1 MIADVEQKRAL
12 LEQARLNLGYT
23 KIVAPVSGEVN
34 KTVVVGMN
42 VQEGQQLLTVVPLNE
57 VWVTANF
64 KETQLRDMRVGQK
77 AEIHADSSGRTFKGH
92 VDSIAGA
99 TGPLFSLLPPE
110 NATGNYVKI
119 VQRIPVKIVLE
130 PGENKDRGLRP
141 GMNVVPD
148 VYLQMSSAA
157 LTLDQDVWRP
167 KYNPWLIAVVVAL
180 AAFME
185 VLDTSIAN
193 VALPYMAGN
202 LGASNDQSTWVLTS
216 YLVSNAIILPI
227 SGWLAGALGRKRFFM
242 ACLTV
247 FTVSSLLCGIA
258 PSLGFLLFF
267 RVLQGAGGGG
277 LQPMAQAILADT
289 FPPQQRGLAFALYG
303 ITAIMAP
310 TIGPTL
316 GGWITF
322 NYSWRW
328 IFFINLPVGVV
339 TWFLVRRFV
348 EDPPYLRKLKAAGV
362 KLDYIGIA
370 LLALGIGALQVLL
383 DKGQEDDW
391 FGSHFIT
398 TLVVIATVCLIS
410 LVIWEWYQ
418 KAPIIDVRMF
428 KNFNFAGSSL
438 MMFTLGILLFSSLVL
453 MPQFLQ
459 TLVGY
464 TSELAGLALSAGGLV
479 LLIEMPIMG
488 QLTTK
493 IQARYLIA
501 FGWLALSIAM
511 FYSTKRI
518 DLQISFSAAT
528 WLRIAQVIGLGFL
541 FVPITLVAYIGI
553 APEKNNAVAG
563 IINFM
568 RNMGSSV
575 GTSLVTTL
583 IARRSQ
589 FHQGRL
595 VQNVRVDN
603 PNFVNAANGLAQHL
617 AASGVGKHEA
627 QMTAYAR
634 IYQSLASPGHKP
646 GIYRH
651 LYGPLRGSGDHVLS
665 GFRSEEK

>member
-1 MIADVEQKRAL
+1 MSS
-12 LEQARLNLGYT
+12 
-23 KIVAPVSGEVN
+23 VAS
-34 KTVVVGMN
+34 
-42 VQEGQQLLTVVPLNE
+42 LTV
-57 VWVTANF
+57 
-64 KETQLRDMRVGQK
+64 
-77 AEIHADSSGRTFKGH
+77 
-92 VDSIAGA
+92 
-99 TGPLFSLLPPE
+99 
-110 NATGNYVKI
+110 
-119 VQRIPVKIVLE
+119 
-130 PGENKDRGLRP
+130 
-141 GMNVVPD
+141 
-148 VYLQMSSAA
+148 
-157 LTLDQDVWRP
+157 DQDIWRP

-193 VALPYMAGN
+193 VALPYMGGN

-216 YLVSNAIILPI
+216 YLVSNAIVLPI

-242 ACLTV
+242 TCLFL

-258 PSLGFLLFF
+258 PSLGLLLFF

-303 ITAIMAP
+303 ITAVTAP

-328 IFFINLPVGVV
+328 IFFINLPVGVA
-339 TWFLVRRFV
+339 TLFLVYRFV
-348 EDPPYLRKLKAAGV
+348 EDPPYLKRLRDAGV
-362 KLDYIGIA
+362 KLDYVGIA
-370 LLALGIGALQVLL
+370 LLTLGVGALQVLL

-398 TLVVIATVCLIS
+398 TLVIVSAVSLIALI
-410 LVIWEWYQ
+410 IWEWNHD
-418 KAPIIDVRMF
+418 APIVDVRLF
-428 KNFNFAGSSL
+428 KSFNFASSNL
-438 MMFTLGILLFSSLVL
+438 MMFTLGIMLFSSLVM

-459 TLVGY
+459 TLMGY
-464 TSELAGLALSAGGLV
+464 TSQVAGLAISGGGLA

-501 FGWLALSIAM
+501 FGWLCLALAM

-518 DLQISFSAAT
+518 DLMISFSAAA
-528 WLRIAQVIGLGFL
+528 WLRVAQVIGMGFL

-553 APEKNNAVAG
+553 PPEKNNAVAG
-563 IINFM
+563 IVNFM
-568 RNMGSSV
+568 RNIGSSV

-589 FHQGRL
+589 YHQEILAGNARA
-595 VQNVRVDN
+595 DS
-603 PNFVNAANGLAQHL
+603 PNFQNAANGLAQHL
-617 AASGVGKHEA
+617 NRSGLGAHEA
-627 QMTAYAR
+627 KMRAYAT
-634 IYQSLASPGHKP
+634 IYRGVQAQAGSLAYIDTFMVLAVGAAIMFFLAFILRKNNPG
-646 GIYRH
+646 GGGEIAV
-651 LYGPLRGSGDHVLS
+651 G
-665 GFRSEEK
+665 

>member
-1 MIADVEQKRAL
+1 
-12 LEQARLNLGYT
+12 
-23 KIVAPVSGEVN
+23 
-34 KTVVVGMN
+34 
-42 VQEGQQLLTVVPLNE
+42 
-57 VWVTANF
+57 
-64 KETQLRDMRVGQK
+64 
-77 AEIHADSSGRTFKGH
+77 
-92 VDSIAGA
+92 
-99 TGPLFSLLPPE
+99 
-110 NATGNYVKI
+110 
-119 VQRIPVKIVLE
+119 
-130 PGENKDRGLRP
+130 
-141 GMNVVPD
+141 
-148 VYLQMSSAA
+148 MSSAA
-157 LTLDQDVWRP
+157 LTLEQEVWRP

-242 ACLTV
+242 SCLAV

-258 PSLGFLLFF
+258 PSLGFLLLF

-328 IFFINLPVGVV
+328 IFFINLPVGIL

-348 EDPPYLRKLKAAGV
+348 EDPPYLAKIRAAGV

-370 LLALGIGALQVLL
+370 LLTLGIGALQILL

-391 FGSHFIT
+391 FGSRFIT
-398 TLVVIATVCLIS
+398 TLVVISVVCLIS
-410 LVIWEWYQ
+410 LVIWEWFQ

-428 KNFNFAGSSL
+428 KNFNFASASL
-438 MMFTLGILLFSSLVL
+438 MLFTLGILLFSALVL

-459 TLVGY
+459 TLLGY
-464 TSELAGLALSAGGLV
+464 TSELAGYVLSAGGLV
-479 LLIEMPIMG
+479 LLCERTVMG

-493 IQARYLIA
+493 FQARYLIA
-501 FGWLALSIAM
+501 FGWLALSISM
-511 FYSTKRI
+511 LYSTQRI

-528 WLRIAQVIGLGFL
+528 WLRITQVIGLGFL

-563 IINFM
+563 IVNFM
-568 RNMGSSV
+568 RNMGGSV

-589 FHQGRL
+589 FHQARL
-595 VQNVRVDN
+595 VQNARVDN
-603 PNFVNAANGLAQHL
+603 PNFLNS
-617 AASGVGKHEA
+617 ASGLTQRLASSGLGQHEA
-627 QMTAYAR
+627 HTQAYAR
-634 IYQSLASPGHKP
+634 IYQSLQAQAASLAYIDTFMVLAVAAAIMFCLAFALKKNDPG
-646 GIYRH
+646 GG
-651 LYGPLRGSGDHVLS
+651 GPRV
-665 GFRSEEK
+665 